1 MKREFDWTQEFQE
14 TMNGRKV
21 RILCRDARGQFP
33 IVGIIIVDLD
43 TDRVMRWTEDGHAY
57 KNGLHSPVDLRPLPT
72 KKQVRWEN
80 CYPEGEF
87 YTYSSREEADR
98 HAASDRIA
106 CIRVEYAEG
115 QFDE

>member
-14 TMNGRKV
+14 TMNGHRV
-21 RILCRDARGQFP
+21 RILCHDAKRQYP
-33 IVGIIIVDLD
+33 IVGLILHDGEDKIAS
-43 TDRVMRWTEDGHAY
+43 WTADGLYRDANNASGH
-57 KNGLHSPVDLRPLPT
+57 DLRPLPP

-98 HAASDRIA
+98 HAAPDRIA
-106 CIRVEYAEG
+106 CIRVEYAKG